1 MNKNILILKNDRGGD
16 LFTSIKLISS
26 LIASNVKITLYLS
39 ELNCGFSFFFKK
51 SSVKKTNYNLNVFNK
66 INIFFDILFSNYSKV
81 YILTPKTFYFYLP
94 LIFRKTRFYAIV
106 YDSNKRNRPSK
117 FLRKFLHKYRVI
129 YRNKINNKSY
139 RDLQLDLLDKEDDI
153 DHNHNS
159 LFLPT
164 IDLQLKNLI
173 PKRFFLFQFRYL
185 FFNQLGWDLD
195 EFNYLISEIHK
206 KYEFIL
212 FSSDLETN
220 ERSQYFNN
228 YFKKNYSIIDTK
240 NYLKIINENN
250 KKTFYLDSI
259 NSLNLYFLL
268 KNSEMNLAKE
278 GLFGHI
284 SFFHN
289 KNCHNL
295 FNFKLNSKNDI
306 LHQKISYSEWCKN
319 MNFSFSFLNGDVK
332 KACRKI
338 LRNI

>member
-1 MNKNILILKNDRGGD
+1 MHKNILILKNDRGGD

-39 ELNCGFSFFFKK
+39 ELNYGFSFFFKK
-51 SSVKKTNYNLNVFNK
+51 SSVKKTKYNLNVINK
-66 INIFFDILFSNYSKV
+66 ISIFFDILFSNYSKI

-94 LIFRKTRFYAIV
+94 LIFRKIRFYAIV
-106 YDSNKRNRPSK
+106 YDNNKRNRPSK

-173 PKRFFLFQFRYL
+173 PKKYFLFQFRYL
-185 FFNQLGWDLD
+185 FFNQLGWNLD

-240 NYLKIINENN
+240 NYFKIINENN

-319 MNFSFSFLNGDVK
+319 MNLSFSFLNGDVK

-338 LRNI
+338 LKNI